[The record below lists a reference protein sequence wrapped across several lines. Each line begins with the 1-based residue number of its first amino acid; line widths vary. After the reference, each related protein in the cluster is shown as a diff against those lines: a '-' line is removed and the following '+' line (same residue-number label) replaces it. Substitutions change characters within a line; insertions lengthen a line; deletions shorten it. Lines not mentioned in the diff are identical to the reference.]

1 MKLPALEN
9 AQRVAITCVSRNGIW
24 VTLDDEEVFL
34 PFEQFPWFKD
44 APLRKLLRATAHGTR
59 ASSTRAERRSPA

>member
-1 MKLPALEN
+1 MKIPALEN
-9 AQRVAITCVSRNGIW
+9 ARRVAITCVSRNGIW

-44 APLRKLLRATAHGTR
+44 APLRKLLRETAQRTR
-59 ASSTRAERRSPA
+59 APMSRVERRSPA

>member
-1 MKLPALEN
+1 MKLPTLEN
-9 AQRVAITCVSRNGIW
+9 AQRVAVTCVSRNGIW

-44 APLRKLLRATAHGTR
+44 APLRRLLREAAHKTR
-59 ASSTRAERRSPA
+59 APLARTERRPAA